1 MTVFQKELIR
11 KSTHTGGLIFLP
23 ILFYKP
29 LIFSAL
35 FLAFL
40 LIYLIV
46 EYADKKQISIPL
58 LTWITQ
64 TSKRENEKNQL
75 AWGAILLSLS
85 CIFLPLIFPPQA
97 VALALGQTFTAD
109 AAAALAGMTWGKTK
123 IPFAEN
129 KTWVGSGGYWVSAFL
144 ISLVWISPL
153 QAMILASAGCALE
166 VLSRKNIDNIAI
178 PLGISF
184 LASFII

>member
-23 ILFYKP
+23 LLFYKP
-29 LIFSAL
+29 LLFSAL
-35 FLAFL
+35 FLFFL

-46 EYADKKQISIPL
+46 EWADRKNISIPL
-58 LTWITQ
+58 LTWITH

-85 CIFLPLIFPPQA
+85 CVILPLIFQPQI
-97 VALALGQTFTAD
+97 VALALTQTFTAD

-123 IPFAEN
+123 IPFTHN
-129 KTWVGSGGYWVSAFL
+129 KSWVGSGVYWISAFL
-144 ISLVWISPL
+144 VSLIWVSPL
-153 QAMILASAGCALE
+153 ESMILASAGCVIE

-184 LASFII
+184 LASFFR